1 MKTAAE
7 WRSVVDRKEKNRL
20 KARIAEHIDL
30 SNGRFTDYE
39 VTRLHNLVKSRDE
52 YDGCSQTYHRSYKA
66 FDSEDTYRVDESDTY
81 TFHSDEEGI
90 RIEQNFERNWDDG
103 QCDTEHRS
111 YSTARGILNLLDKLK
126 I

>member
-1 MKTAAE
+1 M
-7 WRSVVDRKEKNRL
+7 VGMEKGSSSRV
-20 KARIAEHIDL
+20 
-30 SNGRFTDYE
+30 FTG
-39 VTRLHNLVKSRDE
+39 V
-52 YDGCSQTYHRSYKA
+52 
-66 FDSEDTYRVDESDTY
+66 SD
-81 TFHSDEEGI
+81 SDEEGI

>member
-39 VTRLHNLVKSRDE
+39 VARLHNLVESRDE
-52 YDGCSQTYHRSYKA
+52 YDGYSQTYHRSYKA

-103 QCDTEHRS
+103 QCDTEHCS